1 MHPEDLKYSTMHEW
15 VKAEDDLATVGI
27 TDHAQS
33 ELGDIVYLELPEV
46 GTAVQKGDVFG
57 TIESIKTVS
66 DLVAP
71 VSGEVVEVNE
81 ELPETPEMVNE
92 SPYSTGWIVIIKMD
106 DPGELDDLLTADRY
120 ERFIQEG

>member
-1 MHPEDLKYSTMHEW
+1 VHPEDLKYSTMHEW

>member
-71 VSGEVVEVNE
+71 VSGEIVEVNE